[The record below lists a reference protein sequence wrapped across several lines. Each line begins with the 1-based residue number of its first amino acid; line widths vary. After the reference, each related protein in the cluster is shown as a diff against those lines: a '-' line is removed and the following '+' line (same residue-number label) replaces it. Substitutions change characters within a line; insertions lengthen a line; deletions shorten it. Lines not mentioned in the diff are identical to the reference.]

1 MLSAVCAGL
10 LGCSSTM
17 NLQEAILIFLSCRDS
32 LLLSHSERKE
42 IMVLTMDRDLQA
54 HRSAAGL
61 CACCVH
67 RHYFRC

>member
-1 MLSAVCAGL
+1 
-10 LGCSSTM
+10 M